1 MKSMIVVCQLFF
13 IHFRLLELDL
23 LMRSLLVDNIIF
35 KTFAL
40 PNYSLEVGVNL
51 GILF

>member
-1 MKSMIVVCQLFF
+1 MKSMKIVGQLFF

-23 LMRSLLVDNIIF
+23 LMRSLLVDNIVF

-40 PNYSLEVGVNL
+40 PNYSLEVGVD
-51 GILF
+51 